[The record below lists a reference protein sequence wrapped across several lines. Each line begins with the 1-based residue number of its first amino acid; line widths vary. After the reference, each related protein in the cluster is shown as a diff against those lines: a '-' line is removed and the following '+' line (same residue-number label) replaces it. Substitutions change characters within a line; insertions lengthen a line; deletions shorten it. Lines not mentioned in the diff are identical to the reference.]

1 MSCGSGVSGGSGEYV
16 GGSVAVVASS
26 SRSNSRSS
34 RSRYSSRYQT
44 GTRFQPVLPTHA
56 GTIVASQRG
65 TAQPSHSHM
74 PRIHRGIQ
82 GHRSALVV
90 GWVNKNGTL
99 FFILFIAWERWEEL
113 VSRLGNLSWE
123 LGGLG
128 SSFPDHALG
137 PNWDSGIGT
146 HHMLTAPF
154 GRPIGEGTK
163 PLLRG
168 LPSTKLLLKQGALH
182 DRPGAAGAAP
192 PGCVSTRRRA
202 LRRGP
207 STHGQIPTK

>member
-1 MSCGSGVSGGSGEYV
+1 M
-16 GGSVAVVASS
+16 
-26 SRSNSRSS
+26 
-34 RSRYSSRYQT
+34 
-44 GTRFQPVLPTHA
+44 LPTHV

-154 GRPIGEGTK
+154 GRPIGEQNHCLQLLPK
-163 PLLRG
+163 PSEARGSEQVCLRLSSAGRLAPARGAPG
-168 LPSTKLLLKQGALH
+168 LPSIYPH
-182 DRPGAAGAAP
+182 
-192 PGCVSTRRRA
+192 
-202 LRRGP
+202 
-207 STHGQIPTK
+207 